1 MVSNKSANRERIII
15 TVLASVLALLII
27 GGSSLARVVK
37 KGETENSISS
47 GEVKVS
53 LVNVSSDGEEMPELI
68 TGILPGDTLDNVVS
82 VKNTGEHDEFVRIAL
97 DKVIYE
103 TAEEANVLDDS
114 GATFLL
120 NENDW
125 TYYDGYYYY
134 NNVLAAGETSE
145 PLYNGIY
152 LDKSMNNAYKLAV
165 MDVEITVDAVQSV
178 NNGTPLTAEGWT
190 TVFGTTDIEEIVEI
204 DTEIDFETDAG
215 DIIEMEV
222 DVS

>member
-15 TVLASVLALLII
+15 AVLASALALLII

-53 LVNVSSDGEEMPELI
+53 LVNISSDGEEMPELI
-68 TGILPGDTLDNVVS
+68 TGILPGDTLDNIVS

-114 GATFLL
+114 GASFLF

-125 TYYDGYYYY
+125 TYCDGYYYY
-134 NNVLAAGETSE
+134 NNVLAAGETSK

-152 LDKSMNNAYKLAV
+152 LDKSMSNAYKLAV

-190 TVFGTTDIEEIVEI
+190 TVFGAADTEGSAEV
-204 DTEIDFETDAG
+204 DTEIDLKTEAADTVETEADA
-215 DIIEMEV
+215 
-222 DVS
+222 S